1 MASPLEG
8 ALASAIYKGLKGIF
22 LDATLTQ
29 DTFASVSPDVAFDP
43 ANPTQTSYTCKAV
56 NDKTRT
62 FTTPD
67 GLVSRR
73 SASILILANSL
84 SVTPTDGDRVTIR
97 SKTYRIGMVE
107 IDPAQAC
114 WICEVRA

>member
-1 MASPLEG
+1 MTSPLSG
-8 ALASAIYKGLKGIF
+8 SLADQLYKGLKGLF
-22 LDATLTQ
+22 LDATLTR
-29 DTFASVSPDVAFDP
+29 DTFTASSPDVAFDP
-43 ANPTQTSYTCKAV
+43 SDPTQTEYECKAV

-67 GLVSRR
+67 GLVTRR

-84 SVTPTDGDRVTIR
+84 SVTPVDGDRVTIR
-97 SKTYRIGMVE
+97 SVTYRLGLVE

>member
-1 MASPLEG
+1 MTSPLSG
-8 ALASAIYKGLKGIF
+8 SIASAIYSGLKNIF
-22 LDATLTQ
+22 LDATLTR
-29 DTFASVSPDVAFDP
+29 DTFAASSPDVSFDP
-43 ANPTQTSYTCKAV
+43 ADPTQTTYTCKAV
-56 NDKTRT
+56 PDKVRT

-97 SKTYRIGMVE
+97 STTYRVGLVE
-107 IDPAQAC
+107 IDPALAC
-114 WICEVRA
+114 WICEVMA

>member
-1 MASPLEG
+1 MTSPLLG
-8 ALASAIYKGLKGIF
+8 SIASAIYSGLKGIF
-22 LDATLTQ
+22 LDATLTR
-29 DTFASVSPDVAFDP
+29 DTFTSVSPDVAFDP
-43 ANPTQTSYTCKAV
+43 ANPTQTTYTCKAI

-62 FTTPD
+62 FTTAD
-67 GLVSRR
+67 GLESRR

-97 SKTYRIGMVE
+97 STTYRLGLVE